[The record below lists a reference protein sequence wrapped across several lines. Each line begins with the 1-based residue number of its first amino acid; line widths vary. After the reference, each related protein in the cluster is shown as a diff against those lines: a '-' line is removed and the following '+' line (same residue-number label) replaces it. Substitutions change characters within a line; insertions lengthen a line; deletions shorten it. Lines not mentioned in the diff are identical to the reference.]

1 MPVRAQIDSS
11 QLRLVAR
18 KVKLLD
24 PEIRKEMIKGLKT
37 DLKPYANQI
46 AADVP
51 VLGSPGRMRGFGH
64 GGRTSWGPVQGSA
77 YVTPGG
83 GKGSVARME
92 IFGRGQKRAAFKIAD
107 LAGTKN
113 NYGNGNMAKLPGGQ
127 ALYQIMGQG
136 QDMVSRLTD
145 FGKLSAGGKGGRF
158 AWAGFMKY
166 RPLFLKVTINRLDSY
181 AQKVG
186 ERILL

>member
-1 MPVRAQIDSS
+1 
-11 QLRLVAR
+11 
-18 KVKLLD
+18 
-24 PEIRKEMIKGLKT
+24 
-37 DLKPYANQI
+37 
-46 AADVP
+46 
-51 VLGSPGRMRGFGH
+51 MRGFGH
-64 GGRTSWGPVQGSA
+64 GGRTSWGRVQGSA
-77 YVTPGG
+77 YVTAGG

-127 ALYQIMGQG
+127 ALYLIMGQG

-166 RPLFLKVTINRLDSY
+166 RPKFLAITIKRLDDY

>member
-51 VLGSPGRMRGFGH
+51 VLGSPGRMRGWGH
-64 GGRTSWGPVQGSA
+64 SGRLAWGPVQGAA

-83 GKGSVARME
+83 GKGSVARIE
-92 IFGRGQKRAAFKIAD
+92 IFGRGDRRAAFKYAD
-107 LAGTKN
+107 LAGTKGD
-113 NYGNGNMAKLPGGQ
+113 YRDGQMARSNGALFYRINGQGRAMVNRLNDFAKLSQ
-127 ALYQIMGQG
+127 
-136 QDMVSRLTD
+136 
-145 FGKLSAGGKGGRF
+145 GGKGGRF

>member
-1 MPVRAQIDSS
+1 MPLRAEIDSS
-11 QLRLVAR
+11 ELRRIAR
-18 KVKLLD
+18 KVKDLE
-24 PEIRKEMIKGLKT
+24 PAIRKELIDGLKS

-46 AADVP
+46 ARDVP
-51 VLGSPGRMRGFGH
+51 TLGFPGAMRGFGH
-64 GGRTSWGPVQGSA
+64 ESRTAWGPVQGAA

-92 IFGRGQKRAAFKIAD
+92 IFGRGQRRAAFKIAD
-107 LAGTKN
+107 LAGTKE
-113 NYGNGNMAKLPGGQ
+113 NYRDGLYAKVGNSPWYFIN
-127 ALYQIMGQG
+127 GQG
-136 QDMVSRLTD
+136 RDMVSRLTD
-145 FGKLSAGGKGGRF
+145 FGRLSAGGKGGRF

-166 RPLFLKVTINRLDSY
+166 RPLFLRMTIGRMDEY